1 MLDLCTGSGCIPIL
15 LAHKWPRGS
24 IQAHG
29 VDISPEALSL
39 ASENAADHQILPS
52 TDRASTGNTFD
63 VTQADILH
71 ESFASAVLPKLRP
84 PFDLLTSNPPYIPI
98 NEYNALPPSVKDYE
112 DSRALLGDPVGEDR
126 GLTFYRQIAKL
137 VSSHGI
143 LKHQG
148 LVVLEVGKGQAGE
161 VKGILEN
168 EGRIMFETEIWKDP
182 WGVERVVLGK
192 FMAEL

>member
-1 MLDLCTGSGCIPIL
+1 M
-15 LAHKWPRGS
+15 WPRGS
-24 IQAHG
+24 TQAHG
-29 VDISPEALSL
+29 VDVSPEALSL
-39 ASENAADHQILPS
+39 AAENAADHQILPS
-52 TDRASTGNTFD
+52 TFPASTGNTFD
-63 VTQADILH
+63 VTKADILH
-71 ESFASAVLPKLRP
+71 ESFALAVLPKLCP
-84 PFDLLTSNPPYIPI
+84 PFDLITSNPPYIPLD
-98 NEYNALPPSVKDYE
+98 EYNALPPSVKNYE
-112 DSRALLGDPVGEDR
+112 DSRALLGDPTGEDR

-161 VKGILEN
+161 VKEILEN
-168 EGRIMFETEIWKDP
+168 EGRMLETETWKDP